1 MKNTIKI
8 NRTIQGLSQDQ
19 LAKEV
24 DVSRQT
30 INAIENN
37 KYFPSLELGL
47 KLSKVLKC
55 SVNELFSLD
64 WTNWKAPL
72 RPYFNL
78 NPTPTLHPKLMYLR

>member
-8 NRTIQGLSQDQ
+8 NRSIQGLSQEQ
-19 LAKEV
+19 LAKAVE
-24 DVSRQT
+24 VSRQT

-47 KLSKVLKC
+47 KLSQILKC

-64 WTNWKAPL
+64 
-72 RPYFNL
+72 
-78 NPTPTLHPKLMYLR
+78 